1 MFFKFNMELFSK
13 DYDIC
18 VVIIVNAPFI
28 LLFFR
33 RKALRTPFRTHSS
46 CTPASCRTFPR
57 WLLGWRMS
65 LSRWGADWPP
75 SASATASSL
84 TPRWDWSE
92 RSLLTD
98 VSWIVKRAGENKRE
112 TGWIG
117 IIQGSGKEWLSG
129 NVCGFSVNQEVIL
142 TSQNTGA
149 VSSPKVCQGT
159 VENKWN
165 TTEIKHFMMYL
176 CKFSI

>member
-33 RKALRTPFRTHSS
+33 RKALRTPFRTPSS

-159 VENKWN
+159 VENK
-165 TTEIKHFMMYL
+165 
-176 CKFSI
+176 CKKNKIPQK

>member
-18 VVIIVNAPFI
+18 LVIIVNAPF
-28 LLFFR
+28 LLLFR
-33 RKALRTPFRTHSS
+33 RKALRTPFRTPSS

-57 WLLGWRMS
+57 WLLGWRTS

-98 VSWIVKRAGENKRE
+98 VSLTVKRAGENTWE

-117 IIQGSGKEWLSG
+117 NIQASWKERLSG
-129 NVCGFSVNQEVIL
+129 NFCGFSVNQEVIL
-142 TSQNTGA
+142 TSQNTHT

-159 VENKWN
+159 EENK
-165 TTEIKHFMMYL
+165 
-176 CKFSI
+176 CKKNKIPQK